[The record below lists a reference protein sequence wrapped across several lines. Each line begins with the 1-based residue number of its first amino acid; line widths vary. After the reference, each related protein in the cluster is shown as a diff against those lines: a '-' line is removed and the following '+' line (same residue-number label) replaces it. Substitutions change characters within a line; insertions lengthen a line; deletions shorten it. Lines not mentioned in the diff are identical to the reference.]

1 MTPSE
6 AMKIIDNPEDH
17 SAAKVKQA
25 KKVMKAYGEKTKAD
39 KTTGIAVSI
48 MLPTPKPKRKPKEEK
63 KSKMGGMVKKPKKAE
78 MRMGGMANGKK
89 HMYLSEGGVVDNAG
103 LRALKASGPGGRK
116 AYKQIT
122 GRDA

>member
-25 KKVMKAYGEKTKAD
+25 KKVMKAYGEKTMAD

-48 MLPTPKPKRKPKEEK
+48 MLPTPKPKRKPKAEK
-63 KSKMGGMVKKPKKAE
+63 KTKKAE
-78 MRMGGMANGKK
+78 MVMGGMANGKK
-89 HMYLSEGGVVDNAG
+89 HMYLSNGGVVDNAG

>member
-6 AMKIIDNPEDH
+6 AMKIVDNPEDH

-25 KKVMKAYGEKTKAD
+25 KKVMKAYGEKTMAH

-48 MLPTPKPKRKPKEEK
+48 MLPTPKPKRKPKAEK
-63 KSKMGGMVKKPKKAE
+63 KTKKAE

>member
-25 KKVMKAYGEKTKAD
+25 KKVMKAYGEKTMAD

-48 MLPTPKPKRKPKEEK
+48 ILPTPKPKRKPKAEK
-63 KSKMGGMVKKPKKAE
+63 KTKKAE

>member
-6 AMKIIDNPEDH
+6 AMKIVENPEDH

-39 KTTGIAVSI
+39 KTTGIAISI
-48 MLPTPKPKRKPKEEK
+48 MLPTPKPKRKPKAEK
-63 KSKMGGMVKKPKKAE
+63 KTKKAE

>member
-6 AMKIIDNPEDH
+6 AMKIVDNPEDH

-25 KKVMKAYGEKTKAD
+25 KKVMKAYGEKTMAD

-48 MLPTPKPKRKPKEEK
+48 MLPTPKPKRNPKAEK
-63 KSKMGGMVKKPKKAE
+63 KTKKAE

>member
-6 AMKIIDNPEDH
+6 AMKIVDNPEDH

-39 KTTGIAVSI
+39 KTTGIAISI
-48 MLPTPKPKRKPKEEK
+48 MLPTPKPKRKPKAEK
-63 KSKMGGMVKKPKKAE
+63 KTKKAE

>member
-6 AMKIIDNPEDH
+6 AMKIVDNPEDH

-25 KKVMKAYGEKTKAD
+25 KKVMKAYGEKTMAD

-48 MLPTPKPKRKPKEEK
+48 ILPTPKPKRKPKAEK
-63 KSKMGGMVKKPKKAE
+63 KTKKAE

-116 AYKQIT
+116 VYKQIT

>member
-39 KTTGIAVSI
+39 KTTGIAISI
-48 MLPTPKPKRKPKEEK
+48 MLPTPKPKRKPKEAK
-63 KSKMGGMVKKPKKAE
+63 KSKTGGKAE

>member
-1 MTPSE
+1 MPPSE
-6 AMKIIDNPEDH
+6 AMQIIDNPEDH

-25 KKVMKAYGEKTKAD
+25 KKVMKAYGEKTMAD

-48 MLPTPKPKRKPKEEK
+48 MLPTPKPKRKPKAEK
-63 KSKMGGMVKKPKKAE
+63 KTKKAE

>member
-1 MTPSE
+1 MT
-6 AMKIIDNPEDH
+6 
-17 SAAKVKQA
+17 
-25 KKVMKAYGEKTKAD
+25 KKKDDVMV
-39 KTTGIAVSI
+39 VSI
-48 MLPTPKPKRKPKEEK
+48 GVGAVP
-63 KSKMGGMVKKPKKAE
+63 KSKLKNMKKAE

-122 GRDA
+122 GRAA

>member
-6 AMKIIDNPEDH
+6 AMKIVDNPEDH

-39 KTTGIAVSI
+39 KTTGIAISI
-48 MLPTPKPKRKPKEEK
+48 MLPTPKPKR
-63 KSKMGGMVKKPKKAE
+63 KPKKAE

>member
-6 AMKIIDNPEDH
+6 AMKIVDNPEDH

-25 KKVMKAYGEKTKAD
+25 KKVMKAYGEKTMAD

-48 MLPTPKPKRKPKEEK
+48 MLPTPKPKRKPKAE
-63 KSKMGGMVKKPKKAE
+63 KKPKKAE

>member
-6 AMKIIDNPEDH
+6 AMKIVDNPEDH

-48 MLPTPKPKRKPKEEK
+48 MLPTPKPKRKPKAEK
-63 KSKMGGMVKKPKKAE
+63 KTKKAE

>member
-6 AMKIIDNPEDH
+6 AMKIVDNPEDH

-25 KKVMKAYGEKTKAD
+25 KKVMKAYGENTMAD

-48 MLPTPKPKRKPKEEK
+48 MLPTPKPKRKPKAEK
-63 KSKMGGMVKKPKKAE
+63 KTKKAE

>member
-6 AMKIIDNPEDH
+6 AMKIVDNPQDH

-25 KKVMKAYGEKTKAD
+25 KKVMKAYGEKTMAD

-48 MLPTPKPKRKPKEEK
+48 ILPTPKPKRKPKAEK
-63 KSKMGGMVKKPKKAE
+63 KTKKAE

>member
-25 KKVMKAYGEKTKAD
+25 KKVMKAYGEKTMAD

-48 MLPTPKPKRKPKEEK
+48 MLPTPKPKRKPKAEK
-63 KSKMGGMVKKPKKAE
+63 KTKKAE
-78 MRMGGMANGKK
+78 MRIGGMANGKK

>member
-48 MLPTPKPKRKPKEEK
+48 ILPTPKPKRKPKAEK
-63 KSKMGGMVKKPKKAE
+63 KTKKAE

>member
-6 AMKIIDNPEDH
+6 AMKIVENPEDH

-48 MLPTPKPKRKPKEEK
+48 MLPTPKPKRKPKAEK
-63 KSKMGGMVKKPKKAE
+63 KTKKAE

>member
-6 AMKIIDNPEDH
+6 AMKIVENPEDH

-25 KKVMKAYGEKTKAD
+25 KKVMKAYGEKTMAD

-48 MLPTPKPKRKPKEEK
+48 ILPTPKPKRKPKAEK
-63 KSKMGGMVKKPKKAE
+63 KTKKAE

>member
-6 AMKIIDNPEDH
+6 AMKIVDNPEDH

-25 KKVMKAYGEKTKAD
+25 KKVMKAYGEKTMAD

-48 MLPTPKPKRKPKEEK
+48 ILPTPKPKRKPKAEK
-63 KSKMGGMVKKPKKAE
+63 KTKKAE

-89 HMYLSEGGVVDNAG
+89 HMYLYEGGVVDNAG

>member
-6 AMKIIDNPEDH
+6 AMKIVDNPEDH

-25 KKVMKAYGEKTKAD
+25 KKVMKAYGEKTMAD

-48 MLPTPKPKRKPKEEK
+48 ILPTPKPKRKPKAEK
-63 KSKMGGMVKKPKKAE
+63 KTKKAE